1 VNILIVGGE
10 KLVYFLARLF
20 SSKGHSVIVINR
32 DRRECARLARRLKST
47 IVHGDGSDLTILQE
61 AGARNADAV
70 LAATPNDE
78 DNLVICQLASFHFGV
93 PRTLALVNDPD
104 NEEVFQKLQIT
115 SALSI
120 TRLLASLIEQRT
132 GFDDII
138 NLVPVGEGKL
148 NLTEILLKDT
158 SPVVGRTLQEV
169 ALPENSLVA
178 SIMRTGEPIIP
189 RGPTVL
195 AAGDQLIVITLPGNH
210 GQVLKKLTGK
220 TI

>member
-1 VNILIVGGE
+1 MNVLIVGGE

-20 SSKGHSVIVINR
+20 TSKGHSVTVINR
-32 DRRECARLARRLKST
+32 AQRECTRLARRLKST
-47 IVHGDGSDLTILQE
+47 IVYGDGSDLTILEE
-61 AGARNADAV
+61 AGARSADAV

-104 NEEVFQKLQIT
+104 NEEVFQKLEIT
-115 SALSI
+115 SAISI

-148 NLTEILLKDT
+148 NITEVSLKKT
-158 SPVVGRTLQEV
+158 SPVVGKTLMEI
-169 ALPENSLVA
+169 ALPENSLIA
-178 SIMRTGEPIIP
+178 SIMRNEEPIVP
-189 RGPTVL
+189 RGPTEL
-195 AAGDQLIVITLPGNH
+195 AAGDRLVLITLPENH
-210 GQVLKKLTGK
+210 GRVLKKLTGDS
-220 TI
+220 I